1 MSKKP
6 CSFSLTPNDENE
18 PCTVVINSNLTAKDD
33 ALFKDDVK
41 IKEDLNI
48 ENIIYDSE
56 IIDETG
62 ETISNEK
69 SLSFINTDGFGELPN
84 GLDDGIYKKILKV
97 DDSKDWSPIGP
108 NIDFTPTNT
117 IIESFAFDP
126 ITGEGP
132 YVAGTFTEVG
142 GNTGLPYFAYF
153 DGTKWISLKSGGDFF
168 QNRIRKITFN
178 PITGEGPY
186 VGGNFIDIDGEDIR
200 RIAKW
205 DKSTQKWTEFNYGGN
220 IVRNVYDIAFSPTG
234 DGPYIGGN
242 FRTAG
247 TSVEPQYLAKWDS
260 GSSSWTSIKSGGD
273 GFLPL
278 NNSQKVVDTIAFS
291 PTGIAPIGPY
301 IGANTQSFDSIDGI
315 TGPIYFAYFN
325 GTDWATLGNTGDFN
339 GSIDT
344 IAFNPITGE
353 GPYLGGQFTNVAGI
367 TGLDYLTKWDSGSS
381 SWTSVG
387 NTGDFTAGV
396 RTIAFGP
403 NGDGP
408 YVGGSF
414 TSVNDI
420 FGRSFIKWDQTT
432 SSWTS
437 LNKNGDI
444 IANGSV
450 YDIQFS
456 NNETLHISGNFD
468 LVNTK
473 DIYKIA
479 KFTNEY
485 IVYYNGTGSSYDDFE
500 ILTNIGDCVSF
511 LYNEDLGEWIKLN
524 EV

>member
-6 CSFSLTPNDENE
+6 CSISLTPVGENE
-18 PCTVVINSNLTAKDD
+18 PCTVVINSNLTVKDD

-69 SLSFINTDGFGELPN
+69 SLSFINTGGFGELPN
-84 GLDDGIYKKILKV
+84 GLDDGIYKKVLKV
-97 DDSKDWSPIGP
+97 DDTIKDWSPIGP
-108 NIDFTPTNT
+108 NVDFTPSESV
-117 IIESFAFDP
+117 IVESFAFDP

-132 YVAGTFTEVG
+132 YVAGSFTEVG

-153 DGTKWISLKSGGDFF
+153 DGTKWTSLKSGGDFF
-168 QNRIRKITFN
+168 QNRVRKITFN

-186 VGGNFIDIDGEDIR
+186 VGGQFTSVVGDTSFN

-205 DKSTQKWTEFNYGGN
+205 DKSTQSWDKLNPLN
-220 IVRNVYDIAFSPTG
+220 ARNVYDIAFSPTG

-242 FRTAG
+242 FRTG
-247 TSVEPQYLAKWDS
+247 GGSVEPQYLARWT
-260 GSSSWTSIKSGGD
+260 GSSWTSIKPGGD

-278 NNSQKVVDTIAFS
+278 NSGKVVDTIAFS

-315 TGPIYFAYFN
+315 TGPIYFAYFD

-339 GSIDT
+339 DGIDT

-353 GPYLGGQFTNVAGI
+353 GPYLGGRFTDVAGI

-387 NTGDFTAGV
+387 NTGDFIGFV

-403 NGDGP
+403 SGEGP

-414 TSVNDI
+414 IAPPGIIAGANFAV
-420 FGRSFIKWDQTT
+420 WDQTT

-437 LNKNGDI
+437 LNKDGDI
-444 IANGSV
+444 IAAGSV
-450 YDIQFS
+450 Y
-456 NNETLHISGNFD
+456 G
-468 LVNTK
+468 
-473 DIYKIA
+473 
-479 KFTNEY
+479 Y
-485 IVYYNGTGSSYDDFE
+485 I
-500 ILTNIGDCVSF
+500 
-511 LYNEDLGEWIKLN
+511 
-524 EV
+524 